1 MSPTSLES
9 IASPFDDPSEDETL
23 VLLGAGDVH
32 GCYAVGSDLEPRAI
46 SPAQL
51 IAAAECDENTPA
63 QPLPKGHERT
73 RDGGLRRRS
82 SPTSRRGWAGADS
95 RRDTKAR
102 RYLSRQLSIALRD
115 AEDDT
120 AETQRIEALRRIFL
134 GDVSQQVEGA
144 LGEIRNLHLEGFGPS
159 DPTGSAARAIPPQL
173 ARRCQ
178 DDWLPGRGRP
188 PGTNEV
194 IRIVCSDG
202 LV

>member
-1 MSPTSLES
+1 MSPASLES
-9 IASPFDDPSEDETL
+9 ISSPFDDPGPDETL

-51 IAAAECDENTPA
+51 IAAAECDEKTPA
-63 QPLPKGHERT
+63 QPLPKGTNERVMAAFAAFQSNFQT
-73 RDGGLRRRS
+73 RLGR
-82 SPTSRRGWAGADS
+82 SRR

-115 AEDDT
+115 AGDNA

-134 GDVSQQVEGA
+134 GDVSQQVENA
-144 LGEIRNLHLEGFGPS
+144 LAEIRNLRLEGPS
-159 DPTGSAARAIPPQL
+159 LRTRLEALRERYRLSSPDDEELTPGQEPQ
-173 ARRCQ
+173 
-178 DDWLPGRGRP
+178 
-188 PGTNEV
+188 V

-202 LV
+202 LA